1 MVEKYIELL
10 RHQIDKLQ
18 EEPFDL
24 DAWKRATIV
33 LLGRIFGDASTKI
46 SEIEKIRFDYG
57 SWSLRDASGSS
68 DQMDSCKNQG
78 KVILEACIAELEII
92 GVEEETEEINGDSA
106 LLECIEEELKVSEYK
121 ELKKIIK
128 TKSSQEDKKQMLVH
142 KLQSFDTDV
151 PPRIIANILTHPAF
165 KKYFNRPR

>member
-10 RHQIDKLQ
+10 NHQIEKLQ

-24 DAWKRATIV
+24 DAWKRATVI

-46 SEIEKIRFDYG
+46 SEIEKITFDYG
-57 SWSLRDASGSS
+57 SWSLRDASGSA

-92 GVEEETEEINGDSA
+92 GVEEDTDDGNDKDSA
-106 LLECIEEELKVSEYK
+106 ILECIEEELKMSEYR
-121 ELKKIIK
+121 ELIKIVK
-128 TKSSQEDKKQMLVH
+128 TKSSIEDKKQMLVH

-151 PPRIIANILTHPAF
+151 PPRIVANILTHPAF
-165 KKYFNRPR
+165 KKYFK

>member
-10 RHQIDKLQ
+10 KHQIDKLN

-24 DAWKRATIV
+24 EAWKRATIV

-78 KVILEACIAELEII
+78 KVILEACIAELEIV
-92 GVEEETEEINGDSA
+92 GLEEEDQDESTQDSA
-106 LLECIEEELKVSEYK
+106 IIECIEEELKMSEYK
-121 ELKKIIK
+121 ELLKILK
-128 TKSSQEDKKQMLVH
+128 TKSSHEDKKKMLVH
-142 KLQSFDTDV
+142 KLQSFETGV
-151 PPRIIANILTHPAF
+151 PDKIIANILMHTAF
-165 KKYFNRPR
+165 RKTFK